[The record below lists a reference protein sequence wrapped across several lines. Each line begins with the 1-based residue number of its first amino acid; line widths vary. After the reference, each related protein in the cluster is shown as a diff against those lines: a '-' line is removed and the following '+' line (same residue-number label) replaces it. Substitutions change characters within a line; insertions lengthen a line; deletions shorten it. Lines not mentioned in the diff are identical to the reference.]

1 LDVIGEFVK
10 FEVRSMLHIAAVAGL
25 VSVCSLPTA
34 FAQSSDEAVNR
45 FEEQAHETWRGI
57 MHQVEVPGKG
67 CFHAS
72 YPSTQWEEVVCA
84 PVPGYRSALPRT
96 QDGKR
101 EQTVGNGYDYVVQTP
116 SGHLFSSAL
125 GSFPTVKG
133 VTSEKSVGVRAFG
146 DGGILGSNEYT
157 LQVNTNFYSGSPA
170 CDGYSGCFAW
180 VQYVM
185 STNTPV
191 SLTSNKL
198 TDDTEVFIEYW
209 LINYGEDNGSNIC
222 PAGFI
227 DGGADMEGPGDD
239 CVQNTPATL
248 IAKGQLPITD
258 LASLKLSGSAKSG
271 GTDAATVTFG
281 TNAYTATVADSYTD
295 IASGWSQ
302 AEFNVLGNAGGSRA
316 DFNTGASLT
325 VKIAVTD
332 GSTSTPTCVSPS
344 SYDGTT
350 GETNNLSV
358 GSCSATGGSTPYIQF
373 TESN

>member
-1 LDVIGEFVK
+1 VK
-10 FEVRSMLHIAAVAGL
+10 FEVRSMFHLAAVAGL
-25 VSVCSLPTA
+25 VSVSCLPSV

-45 FEEQAHETWRGI
+45 AEAQARETWRGI
-57 MHQVEVPGKG
+57 MHQTGTPGEG

-72 YPSTQWEEVVCA
+72 YPSTQWEEVQCA
-84 PVPGYRSALPRT
+84 PAPGYRSALRKPKN
-96 QDGKR
+96 GNR

-116 SGHLFSSAL
+116 SGKLFTSAL
-125 GSFPTVKG
+125 GSFPTVTG
-133 VTSEKSVGVRAFG
+133 VKTEKSVGVAAFG

-157 LQVNTNFYSGSPA
+157 LQVNTNFDSGSAA

-180 VQYVM
+180 QQYVM

-191 SLTSNKL
+191 SLTSSKL

-209 LINYGEDNGSNIC
+209 LINYGEDTGSNIC

-227 DGGADMEGPGDD
+227 DGGADSEGPGDD

-271 GTDAATVTFG
+271 GTDAATVTYG
-281 TNAYTATVADSYTD
+281 SDAYTATVADHYTD
-295 IASGWSQ
+295 IASGWTQ

-316 DFNTGASLT
+316 DFNTSGVSLT
-325 VKIAVTD
+325 VKIVVTD
-332 GSTSTPTCVSPS
+332 GSTTAPTCVSPS
-344 SYDGTT
+344 DYDGTT
-350 GETNNLSV
+350 GETNNLTL
-358 GSCSATGGSTPYIQF
+358 GSCSGTGGSTPYIQF